1 MTKYEHIK
9 GMSVEEMA
17 AKILGDSRY
26 CCLHCV
32 STEECLTN
40 RRYTCK
46 SGIIQ
51 WLNSE
56 VDE

>member
-1 MTKYEHIK
+1 MTNYERIK
-9 GMSVEEMA
+9 AMSVQEMA
-17 AKILGDSRY
+17 AKILGGSRY

-32 STEECLTN
+32 YMEECLTN
-40 RRYTCK
+40 IKFTCK

-56 VDE
+56 VEK

>member
-1 MTKYEHIK
+1 MTNYERIK
-9 GMSVEEMA
+9 AMTVEEMA
-17 AKILGDSRY
+17 MKILGDSRY

-32 STEECLTN
+32 YTEECLTN
-40 RRYTCK
+40 RKFTCK

-56 VDE
+56 VEE